1 MLQHLVKFMQH
12 LSPLKRD
19 IALLS
24 VSFIGAE
31 QFEVQ
36 AQLGCGH
43 VFN

>member
-1 MLQHLVKFMQH
+1 MQHLVKFMQDP
-12 LSPLKRD
+12 SPLKRD

-24 VSFIGAE
+24 VSFIRAE
-31 QFEVQ
+31 QFGVQ

>member
-1 MLQHLVKFMQH
+1 MQHLVKFQN
-12 LSPLKRD
+12 LSLLKAD

-24 VSFIGAE
+24 DSFIRAE
-31 QFEVQ
+31 LFELQ